1 MNALMFLA
9 NHGLHLGS
17 FVIPWSVVIWIVIIA
32 VGLLLI
38 RTAITLVKIA
48 IIVGIGF
55 LIFLLVQFILKNFA
69 G

>member
-32 VGLLLI
+32 VGLLII
-38 RTAITLVKIA
+38 RAAITLIKIA

-55 LIFLLVQFILKNFA
+55 VIFLGIQFLFNNFQ
-69 G
+69 